1 MSRGYRYVGDNEGD
15 RSEDEFASGYC
26 GTFAVA
32 LHKVTGL
39 PIWAMVEDD
48 GMESVIHAFVR
59 DGEKMIDAR
68 GVSDILRPEE
78 IEGCENP
85 YLRQF
90 TVAQL
95 KENRTYVE
103 DVTQGV
109 DALRMI
115 RRNIE
120 KYGVKK

>member
-1 MSRGYRYVGDNEGD
+1 MSKGYRYVGDDGGD
-15 RSEDEFASGYC
+15 RTEDEFMGGYC

-32 LHKVTGL
+32 LHKLTGL

-59 DGEKMIDAR
+59 DGDKMIDVS
-68 GVSDILRPEE
+68 GISDILKPEE

-85 YLRQF
+85 HLRQF
-90 TVAQL
+90 TVRQL
-95 KENRTYVE
+95 KENRSFVE

-109 DALRMI
+109 DALRLI
-115 RRNIE
+115 RKTPE
-120 KYGVKK
+120 KYGL